1 MTRTDDPAQWDDWA
15 FAPGPQ
21 PARPTRAP
29 ARQRTRRTPEAK
41 VTAAVDKYLEKL
53 TPRPIVTRANA
64 GHWEG
69 EGGHVIM
76 GAKAGTS
83 DKLCLFEGGIYVA
96 LELKAAGRQTPA
108 QAAFQQRVEALGG
121 LYILARSVDDVRRAL
136 AERFGAET
144 VKRWEGK

>member
-1 MTRTDDPAQWDDWA
+1 MTRTDDPAQWDSWE

-21 PARPTRAP
+21 PARPSATP
-29 ARQRTRRTPEAK
+29 TRQRSGPTPEAK
-41 VTAAVDKYLEKL
+41 VSAKISAYLKSL
-53 TPRPIVTRANA
+53 APRPITIRTNA
-64 GHWEG
+64 GLFVSET
-69 EGGHVIM
+69 GHTVL

-83 DKLCLFEGGIYVA
+83 DLTCCFAGQFVA
-96 LELKAAGRQTPA
+96 IEVKATTA
-108 QAAFQQRVEALGG
+108 QSEAQQRYQARVEALGG